1 MTPEQYEHL
10 TELFHA
16 ALEIAPAE
24 RAAFLDQVSDGDA
37 DLRRELESLLAAHE
51 QRAAYTEKPPDDI
64 AAGMFLAQHDIGA
77 AASLPPNTRID
88 RYEIRSLLGKGGMG
102 EVYLAEDLRLHRK
115 VALKILPA
123 EVAAD
128 RDRMRRFEQEAT
140 AAAALNHPHIAH
152 IYEIGESEGI
162 HFIAIEHIDG
172 DTLRDRIHRDKAP
185 LQKLLKYLTQV
196 AEGLSKAHA
205 AGIVHRDLTPDNV
218 MITRDD
224 YAKILDF
231 GLAKLVEAERSL
243 GLGGAGSSEA
253 GTRIMAQQSLA
264 GVVMG
269 TAGSMSPEQ
278 AQWRVKEI
286 DQRSDIFSFGCI
298 LFEAATGHKPFE
310 GQDLLDSLHKIV
322 HEPTPQIKET
332 NANAPNELQR
342 IVRRCLAKDREER
355 YQTIKDVALELKEVR
370 QGMAGAAETD
380 TTVASSASTET
391 LGRQT
396 TEQSATSA
404 SSAEYLISQIKSH
417 KRSAAITLAALV
429 IAAAAL
435 AYFFYFKHNRLALSD
450 TILIADF
457 DNKTIDASFDAT
469 LKTTL
474 AAQLEQSPVLNILP

>member
-1 MTPEQYEHL
+1 MTPQEYERL

-16 ALEIAPAE
+16 VLEIAPDQ

-37 DLRRELESLLAAHE
+37 NLLRELESLLTAHE

-64 AAGMFLAQHDIGA
+64 AAGMFLARHDIGA

-88 RYEIRSLLGKGGMG
+88 RYEIRSLLGRGGMG

-128 RDRMRRFEQEAT
+128 RDRMHRFEQEAT
-140 AAAALNHPHIAH
+140 AAAAFNHPHIAH
-152 IYEIGESEGI
+152 IYEIGQSEGI
-162 HFIAIEHIDG
+162 HFIAMEHIDG
-172 DTLRDRIHRDKAP
+172 ETLRDKIHRDKAP

-205 AGIVHRDLTPDNV
+205 AGIVHRDLKPDNI

-231 GLAKLVEAERSL
+231 GLAKLVETERSL
-243 GLGGAGSSEA
+243 GAGGQSSSEA
-253 GTRIMAQQSLA
+253 GTRIMAHQSVA
-264 GVVMG
+264 GMVMG
-269 TAGSMSPEQ
+269 TAGYMSPEQ
-278 AQWRVKEI
+278 AQGRSEEI

-322 HEPTPQIKET
+322 HAPTPQIKET
-332 NANAPNELQR
+332 NTNAPSELQR
-342 IVRRCLAKDREER
+342 IVRRCLAKDPEER

-370 QGMAGAAETD
+370 QGMTGAAVD
-380 TTVASSASTET
+380 TSVPSSGSTET

-396 TEQSATSA
+396 TKQSATPT
-404 SSAEYLISQIKSH
+404 SSAEYLVSQIKSH
-417 KRSAAITLAALV
+417 KRSAAIALAAVV
-429 IAAAAL
+429 IVAAVM
-435 AYFFYFKHNRLALSD
+435 AYFSYFKRNRAPVLSEQD

-457 DNKTIDASFDAT
+457 DNKTGDADFD
-469 LKTTL
+469 
-474 AAQLEQSPVLNILP
+474 

>member
-1 MTPEQYEHL
+1 MTPEQYERL

-16 ALEIAPAE
+16 ALEIAPDE
-24 RAAFLDQVSDGDA
+24 RAAFLDQVSDGDVE
-37 DLRRELESLLAAHE
+37 LRGELESLLAAHE

-64 AAGMFLAQHDIGA
+64 AAGYLAQQGGGPTTVPALA
-77 AASLPPNTRID
+77 ANTRLD
-88 RYEIRSLLGKGGMG
+88 HYEIRSLLGKGGMG

-123 EVAAD
+123 AVPANQ
-128 RDRMRRFEQEAT
+128 DRMRRFEQEAT

-162 HFIAIEHIDG
+162 HFIAMEHIDG
-172 DTLRDRIHRDKAP
+172 DTLRDKIHRDKAP

-196 AEGLSKAHA
+196 AEGLTKAHA
-205 AGIVHRDLTPDNV
+205 AGIVHRDLKPDNV

-253 GTRIMAQQSLA
+253 GTRIMPQQSLA

-269 TAGSMSPEQ
+269 TAGYISPEQ
-278 AQWRVKEI
+278 AQGKVKEI

-322 HEPTPQIKET
+322 HAPTPQIKDI
-332 NANAPNELQR
+332 NANAPHELQR
-342 IVRRCLAKDREER
+342 IVRRCLAKDPEER

-404 SSAEYLISQIKSH
+404 SSAE
-417 KRSAAITLAALV
+417 
-429 IAAAAL
+429 
-435 AYFFYFKHNRLALSD
+435 
-450 TILIADF
+450 
-457 DNKTIDASFDAT
+457 
-469 LKTTL
+469 
-474 AAQLEQSPVLNILP
+474 